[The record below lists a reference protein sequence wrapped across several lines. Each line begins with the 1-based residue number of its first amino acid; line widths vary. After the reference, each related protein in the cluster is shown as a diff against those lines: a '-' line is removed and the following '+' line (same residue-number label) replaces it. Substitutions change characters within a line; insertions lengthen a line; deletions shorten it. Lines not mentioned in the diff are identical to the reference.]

1 MLLFPSMQTIKLF
14 QRRAPIVVS
23 LDVFTLV
30 ILEIDV
36 SKESLDKG

>member
-14 QRRAPIVVS
+14 QRHVPIVVS
-23 LDVFTLV
+23 LDVFALV
-30 ILEIDV
+30 ILEIDA